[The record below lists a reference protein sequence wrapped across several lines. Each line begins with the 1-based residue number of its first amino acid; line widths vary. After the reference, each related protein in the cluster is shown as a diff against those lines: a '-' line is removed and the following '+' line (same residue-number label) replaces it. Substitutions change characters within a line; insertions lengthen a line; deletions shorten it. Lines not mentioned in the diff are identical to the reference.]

1 MATLNFIMPRDLK
14 DGFCER
20 EEKTNKVKHS
30 WLPSGQTR
38 AIFGDEV
45 AVECYCKHCGMR
57 EWTQTSRFEF
67 VLDIFWN
74 MLGSLFGHLLNIC

>member
-20 EEKTNKVKHS
+20 EEKQHKVKHS

-38 AIFGDEV
+38 AIFGDEI
-45 AVECYCKHCGMR
+45 AIE
-57 EWTQTSRFEF
+57 
-67 VLDIFWN
+67 
-74 MLGSLFGHLLNIC
+74 

>member
-1 MATLNFIMPRDLK
+1 MATLNFIMPDDLK

-38 AIFGDEV
+38 AIYGRPDS
-45 AVECYCKHCGMR
+45 H
-57 EWTQTSRFEF
+57 
-67 VLDIFWN
+67 
-74 MLGSLFGHLLNIC
+74 